1 MERNDHDTK
10 RSETDLC
17 HVLLGGQVTE
27 WTTPT
32 KKRFAVSVSPF
43 IACVEALASD
53 DEEANE
59 DVEETTSANHPPRVR
74 SSKLNTKSNR
84 IANPDGTKAGMSW

>member
-1 MERNDHDTK
+1 M
-10 RSETDLC
+10 
-17 HVLLGGQVTE
+17 TE

-53 DEEANE
+53 DEEA
-59 DVEETTSANHPPRVR
+59 DKGVEETTSANHPPRVR
-74 SSKLNTKSNR
+74 SSKLKTKSNR
-84 IANPDGTKAGMSW
+84 VANPDGTKAGMSW

>member
-1 MERNDHDTK
+1 M
-10 RSETDLC
+10 
-17 HVLLGGQVTE
+17 TE

-53 DEEANE
+53 DEEANK
-59 DVEETTSANHPPRVR
+59 DVEETTSANHPSRVR
-74 SSKLNTKSNR
+74 SVSYTHLTLPTKLEV
-84 IANPDGTKAGMSW
+84 